1 MKNTITCMTAL
12 CLIGV
17 LAGCHGAPQNDATT
31 EQASAAG
38 SAQPAAP
45 ASDNQATA
53 QQTPGQ
59 QAQAEPQQQPPA
71 PRPATPRPRPA
82 TQAAAAPQD
91 MPKPEPVRPAM
102 VSVPAGTVIVL
113 STDTGLNSKTAQV
126 DQPITATVVDDVRL
140 GDRTVIP
147 AGSTLHGRVTEAVAA
162 KRGAGNAKLSVA
174 FDTLEV
180 QGGYRTQIIGTL
192 QEATES
198 KKKRN
203 AAIIGGSAAGGAVL
217 GKILG
222 KDTKS
227 AVIGSVI
234 AGGIGTAVVMG
245 KEGEQA
251 KLPAD
256 TPFEIKLEEAVQVP
270 HEASRS

>member
-1 MKNTITCMTAL
+1 MKKTITWMTAL
-12 CLIGV
+12 CVIGV
-17 LAGCHGAPQNDATT
+17 LAGCHGAPQNDANT

-38 SAQPAAP
+38 TAQPAAP
-45 ASDNQATA
+45 AADTQATA
-53 QQTPGQ
+53 QDAPTQ
-59 QAQAEPQQQPPA
+59 QPQQQPAAPA

-91 MPKPEPVRPAM
+91 LPKPEPPRPAM

-126 DQPITATVVDDVRL
+126 DQTITATVVDDVRL

-180 QGGYRTQIIGTL
+180 QGGYRTQIVGTL

-245 KEGEQA
+245 KEGEQVDI
-251 KLPAD
+251 PAG
-256 TPFEIKLEEAVQVP
+256 TPFEIHLDEAVKVP
-270 HEASRS
+270 ARSNPA